1 MFSVVLAF
9 ALAFDQQ
16 VTVRAGSKRD
26 STDREHRI
34 LADTLDDARDRR
46 HKRKPIPVTPE
57 LEASAF
63 RDAGARVLLHSARE
77 ARMRQDSALLAYDA
91 TAYQRISAGL
101 GFRAFGRDR
110 LLFRTENVSRVR
122 WSREGGAWV
131 DLKGAR
137 TAFPMVKDAEAEM
150 DPQEMSPIPYY
161 PGREALWIGNG
172 VAKAEVDPEEMI
184 HPLAAGSEAYYRFAT
199 GDSISFTL
207 SDGKVIALRELR
219 IEPRRP
225 NWRLSVGSFWFDVK
239 TGQLVRAAYRMSVEM
254 DIWQV
259 ADEEAAYDDDPDD
272 KPPAAVKAILSP
284 MRANLEGVTI
294 DYGLYGGRFWLP
306 RSQAAEGSAQ
316 VGFMRVPFKMEE
328 SFKYASVNGADSLP
342 KVPPAPKSLRD
353 SLFGDSLKWRDMTP
367 DQRKERRQTIAR
379 ADSVRRERQKEA
391 RKAQCDSSG
400 TYTEYH
406 SRYNGSV
413 RMAVRLPCD
422 STALARSPDLPG
434 SIYEPGEELFG
445 TAERDELMKSLG
457 FSLQPSWSPQK
468 PTVHY
473 GLDLT
478 RYNRVEGFSTGV
490 GITEEFGRGYRA
502 GLVPRFSLADAQVN
516 GELWGG
522 RSNGRRQLQVGVYRR
537 LEASNDF
544 GDPLSFGS
552 SLNAVLFGLDEG
564 FYYRT
569 LGGEITASNV
579 GGGGFTWR
587 LFGEQHRN
595 AKVETQFS
603 LAHAMND
610 VTFLDNITATK
621 GSIGGA
627 EARYTR
633 TFGLDPDGWR
643 LLTDMRGE
651 AAAGTFDY
659 TRGALDATVSR
670 GLGGGFAAALTGSA
684 GTSGGTLPPQRAWFI
699 GGAHTVRGQRPSLT
713 LPGQVGNSYW
723 LGRAELGRQFS
734 VVRPTVFGDIG
745 WAGDRSAW
753 SHPGRPVSGAGV
765 GASFLDGLFRADLS
779 RGIWPRKRTLLDLYF
794 EARF

>member
-16 VTVRAGSKRD
+16 VTVRAGGKPD
-26 STDREHRI
+26 SASREHRV
-34 LADTLDDARDRR
+34 LADTMNDERDRR

-57 LEASAF
+57 LEGSAF

-122 WSREGGAWV
+122 WSRDGGAWV

-137 TAFPMVKDAEAEM
+137 TALPMVKDADADM

-199 GDSISFTL
+199 GDSISFKL
-207 SDGKVIALRELR
+207 SDGKIIALRELR

-225 NWRLSVGSFWFDVK
+225 NWRLSVGSFWFDVS

-259 ADEEAAYDDDPDD
+259 ADEEAAFDDDDD

-294 DYGLYGGRFWLP
+294 DYGLYAGRFWLP

-328 SFKYASVNGADSLP
+328 SFKYASVNGTDSLP

-367 DQRKERRQTIAR
+367 EQRKDRRQKIAH
-379 ADSVRRERQKEA
+379 ADSVRRDQQKA
-391 RKAQCDSSG
+391 LRKAQCDSSG
-400 TYTEYH
+400 TYTQYN
-406 SRYNGSV
+406 SRYNG
-413 RMAVRLPCD
+413 AVRLAVRIPCD
-422 STALARSPDLPG
+422 STVLAHSKDLPG
-434 SIYEPGEELFG
+434 SIYEPGEQLFG
-445 TAERDELMKSLG
+445 TAELDELKKSLG
-457 FSLQPSWSPQK
+457 FSLQPSWAPQK
-468 PTVHY
+468 PTLHY

-478 RYNRVEGFSTGV
+478 RYNRVEGFSTAL
-490 GITEEFGRGYRA
+490 GITEEFGQGYRA
-502 GLVPRFSLADAQVN
+502 GLVPRFSLADAQAN
-516 GELWGG
+516 GELWGA

-552 SLNAVLFGLDEG
+552 SLNAVMFGLDEG

-569 LGGEITASNV
+569 LGGEITGTNV

-587 LFGEQHRN
+587 LFGEQQRN

-627 EARYTR
+627 EARYSR
-633 TFGLDPDGWR
+633 TFGLDPAGWR
-643 LLTDMRGE
+643 LLTDVRAE

-659 TRGALDATVSR
+659 TRGALDATISR
-670 GLGGGFAAALTGSA
+670 GLGGGFAGALTASA

-723 LGRAELGRQFS
+723 LGRAELGRDFTG
-734 VVRPTVFGDIG
+734 VRPSVFGDVG
-745 WAGDRSAW
+745 WAGDRGAW

-765 GASFLDGLFRADLS
+765 GASFLDGLFRADVS

>member
-1 MFSVVLAF
+1 MFSVVF
-9 ALAFDQQ
+9 ALVVALDPQ
-16 VTVRAGSKRD
+16 VSIRVSDKPD
-26 STDREHRI
+26 STDKSRRV
-34 LADTLDDARDRR
+34 LADTIDDKRHRRDR
-46 HKRKPIPVTPE
+46 KRIPVTPE

-63 RDAGARVLLHSARE
+63 RDPAARTLLVKARE

-122 WSREGGAWV
+122 WSRDNGTWI

-137 TAFPMVKDAEAEM
+137 TALPMVKDADADV
-150 DPQEMSPIPYY
+150 DPQDMSPIPYY

-184 HPLAAGSEAYYRFAT
+184 HPLAIGSEAYYRFAT
-199 GDSISFTL
+199 GDSISFRL
-207 SDGKVIALRELR
+207 SDGKTIALRELR
-219 IEPRRP
+219 VEPRKP
-225 NWRLSVGSFWFDVK
+225 NWRMSVGSFWFDVS

-259 ADEEAAYDDDPDD
+259 ADEEAELDGDGD
-272 KPPAAVKAILSP
+272 KPPKAVKAILSP

-306 RSQAAEGSAQ
+306 RAQAAEGSAQ
-316 VGFMRVPFKMEE
+316 VAFMRVPFKMEE
-328 SFKYASVNGADSLP
+328 SFKYASVNGTDSLP

-353 SLFGDSLKWRDMTP
+353 SLFGDSLKWRDLTP
-367 DQRKERRQTIAR
+367 DERKERRKKIAE
-379 ADSVRRERQKEA
+379 ADSVRREQQKAE
-391 RKAQCDSSG
+391 RKAQCASSG
-400 TYTEYH
+400 SYIEYD
-406 SRYNGSV
+406 SRYNGTV
-413 RMAVRLPCD
+413 RTAVRIPCD
-422 STALARSPDLPG
+422 SLALAHSPDLPG

-457 FSLQPSWSPQK
+457 FSLQPGWAPQK
-468 PTVHY
+468 PTIHY

-490 GITEEFGRGYRA
+490 GVTEEFGRGYRA
-502 GLVPRFSLADAQVN
+502 GFVPRFSLADAQFN
-516 GELWGG
+516 GELWGA

-537 LEASNDF
+537 LAAANDF
-544 GDPLSFGS
+544 GDPLAFGS
-552 SLNAVLFGLDEG
+552 SLNAFLFGLDEG

-569 LGGEITASNV
+569 LGGEITGSDV

-587 LFGEQHRN
+587 LFGEQQRN

-603 LAHAMND
+603 LAHALND
-610 VTFLDNITATK
+610 VQFLPNVPATR
-621 GSIGGA
+621 GTIGGA
-627 EARYTR
+627 SVRYSH
-633 TFGLDPDGWR
+633 TFGLDPEGWR
-643 LLTDMRGE
+643 LFTDTRAE
-651 AAAGTFDY
+651 AATGTFDY
-659 TRGALDATVSR
+659 TRGSLDATVSR
-670 GLGGGFAAALTGSA
+670 GLGAGLAAALTGSA
-684 GTSGGTLPPQRAWFI
+684 GTSGGTLPPQRAYFI
-699 GGAHTVRGQRPSLT
+699 GGSQTVRGQRPSLT

-723 LGRAELGRQFS
+723 LGRAELGKDLPG
-734 VVRPTVFGDIG
+734 VRPTIFGDMG

-753 SHPGRPVSGAGV
+753 SHPGRPVSGVGV
-765 GASFLDGLFRADLS
+765 GASILDGLLRADLS
-779 RGIWPRKRTLLDLYF
+779 RGIWPRTRTLFDLYF